1 MGRRT
6 VLLIAAIVVA
16 ALGTT
21 LIFFYVSRTD
31 ERALEDQQPVE
42 VIVAK
47 TLIRAGT
54 TGLAAERAG
63 SFKLEKVPRSVRI
76 EGALTATGD
85 IGDLVAVSD
94 IFPGEQIIKAKFVA
108 PGSAGALPIP
118 TGKVAMSVQLG
129 DPQRVAGFVKPGS
142 DVAIFVTIAV
152 PPAPGQPAAAGP
164 QTRLLLPR
172 ISVLA
177 VGPTTL
183 RPATGNDA
191 NKESVPTAI
200 LTLSVDQAQAQKLI
214 YASQNGQLY
223 FTLLTKDS
231 KVAPGPGT
239 DATTL
244 FS

>member
-21 LIFFYVSRTD
+21 LIFAYVSRTD
-31 ERALEDQQPVE
+31 ERAREDQELVE
-42 VIVAK
+42 VLVAK
-47 TLIRAGT
+47 SLIRAGT
-54 TGLAAERAG
+54 TGAAAERAVA
-63 SFKLEKVPRSVRI
+63 FDRVQVPRSVRLDNVVAAI
-76 EGALTATGD
+76 SE
-85 IGDLVAVSD
+85 ISDLVAVTD
-94 IFPGEQIIKAKFVA
+94 IYPGEQIIKPKFVA
-108 PGSAGALPIP
+108 PGSAGGLPIP

-142 DVAIFVTIAV
+142 DVAIFVTIAT
-152 PPAPGQPAAAGP
+152 PAAPGQVAQPAA
-164 QTRLLLPR
+164 TRLLLAR

-183 RPATGNDA
+183 RPVTGNDA

-200 LTLSVDQAQAQKLI
+200 LTLAVDQTQAQKLI
-214 YASQNGQLY
+214 YASQNGSLY

-239 DATTL
+239 DARTL

>member
-21 LIFFYVSRTD
+21 LIFAYVNRTD
-31 ERALEDQQPVE
+31 ERALKDQKPRE

-63 SFKLEKVPRSVRI
+63 SFTKQLVPESVII
-76 EGALTATGD
+76 EGALEATGE
-85 IGDLVAVSD
+85 ISDLVAAGD
-94 IFPGEQIIKAKFVA
+94 IFPGEQIIRRKFVT
-108 PGSAGALPIP
+108 PGTTTVLPIP
-118 TGKVAMSVQLG
+118 AGKVAMSVQLG
-129 DPQRVAGFVKPGS
+129 DPPRVAGFVKPGS
-142 DVAIFVTIAV
+142 DVAIFVTIAT
-152 PPAPGQPAAAGP
+152 PPAAGGTGVEA
-164 QTRLLLPR
+164 TRLLLSR
-172 ISVLA
+172 VTVLA

-183 RPATGNDA
+183 RQATGTEA

-200 LTLSVDQAQAQKLI
+200 LTLAVDQTQLQKI
-214 YASQNGQLY
+214 VYASGHGQLY
-223 FTLLTKDS
+223 FALLTKDS

-239 DATTL
+239 DERTL

>member
-21 LIFFYVSRTD
+21 LVYFYVSRTD
-31 ERALEDQQPVE
+31 ERAIEDQQPVE
-42 VIVAK
+42 VLVAK
-47 TLIRAGT
+47 TLIKAGT
-54 TGLAAERAG
+54 TGLAAERSG
-63 SFKLEKVPRSVRI
+63 SFRLETVPKSVRI
-76 EGALTATGD
+76 EGALTATGA

-94 IFPGEQIIKAKFVA
+94 IFPGEQIIQAKFVV

-118 TGKVAMSVQLG
+118 SGKVAMSVQLG

-152 PPAPGQPAAAGP
+152 PPRAGQPVGAAA
-164 QTRLLLPR
+164 TRLLLPR

-183 RPATGNDA
+183 RPATGTDA
-191 NKESVPTAI
+191 NKETVPTAI
-200 LTLSVDQAQAQKLI
+200 LTLSVDQVQAEKLI
-214 YASQNGQLY
+214 FASQNGLLY

-231 KVAPGPGT
+231 KVAPGPGI